1 MDSRNQ
7 LRKAIREKRLALSPQ
22 EQTNAASQLLIRLAS
37 HPKIQA
43 AKNIAIYLAND
54 GELNTQLFIKWC
66 WAQNKNVYLP
76 VIHPFSKGHLL
87 FLKYTPKTIMNTN
100 RFGIIEPQLNV
111 GLIQLI
117 HHIDIIFTPL
127 VAFDK
132 SGARLG
138 MGGGFY
144 DRTLQK
150 WFQQYQDNKNAKP
163 YPIGLAHDCQL
174 VESIPTEHWDIPIP
188 ELITPSK
195 NFKF

>member
-7 LRKAIREKRLALSPQ
+7 LRKVIREKRLALSPQ

-150 WFQQYQDNKNAKP
+150 WYQQYQDNKNAKP

>member
-7 LRKAIREKRLALSPQ
+7 LRKATREKRLALSPQ

-100 RFGIIEPQLNV
+100 RFGIVEPQLNV